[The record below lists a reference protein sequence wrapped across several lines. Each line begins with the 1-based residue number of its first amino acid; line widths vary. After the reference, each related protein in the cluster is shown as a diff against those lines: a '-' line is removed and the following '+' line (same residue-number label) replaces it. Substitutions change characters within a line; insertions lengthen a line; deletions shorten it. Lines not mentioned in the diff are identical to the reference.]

1 MLQVGVVAPR
11 EIGQVCPC
19 IEDPVG
25 SPIVEILHR
34 VEGGDVERGSNLGKI
49 LVFAIVHMFSKL
61 YLSLTCSIKLL
72 IFLLQVILIVLII

>member
-1 MLQVGVVAPR
+1 MLQVGVAAPR

-19 IEDPVG
+19 IDDPVG

-49 LVFAIVHMFSKL
+49 FVFAIVHFSL
-61 YLSLTCSIKLL
+61 NSISPLL
-72 IFLLQVILIVLII
+72 ATLIV

>member
-1 MLQVGVVAPR
+1 MLQVGVAAPR

-19 IEDPVG
+19 IDDPMG

-49 LVFAIVHMFSKL
+49 LVFAIVHFSLNSISLSYLL
-61 YLSLTCSIKLL
+61 Y
-72 IFLLQVILIVLII
+72 